1 MRDLNREIEVVENI
15 ISILNRCLEVHKLE
29 SKPKNVL
36 SCLNDIRLCKKELRR
51 LKAEKEQIRD
61 AAIR

>member
-29 SKPKNVL
+29 KQATSVL
-36 SCLNDIRLCKKELRR
+36 NCLRDIRLCKKELRR

>member
-15 ISILNRCLEVHKLE
+15 IEILNRCLVVHKLE
-29 SKPKNVL
+29 KQASSVV
-36 SCLNDIRLCKKELRR
+36 SCLNDIRLCKKELKR

-61 AAIR
+61 APIR

>member
-29 SKPKNVL
+29 GQAGSVL